1 VKQNEQLTDI
11 LDMVVSRQL
20 GKAVSSLENW
30 LLAYPRQQDMD
41 ELIDIRDAY
50 RLMAGYWQRGFD
62 DPQRPQVYD
71 QLLRRVYVLTADV
84 SIRHQL
90 SDSTYM
96 KVLHQ
101 RPRKAHNDWSLSA
114 IRASLESFVSELAL
128 LELQPEAERRR
139 KSNDL
144 YTRHNEQMRDLFD
157 YILTS
162 RQWRPRQ
169 ADAFLDML
177 LSPTLASIDQQ
188 LIVSAITLSA
198 TQNFCYQKFRILSE
212 VWLQAT
218 DEPLRQRA
226 LVGWVLAAAS
236 DSRAWHLYTEVYDTV
251 SRLCSDEA
259 TRQELAELQ
268 MQLVYCQ
275 QADQDHATIQKEILP
290 DIMSGSRIKFTG
302 KGLVEMDEDS
312 LDDILHPEASEMAM
326 ERMEQSIQRM
336 VDMQKQGADIYF
348 GGFSQMKRFPFFSD
362 ISNWFVPFYPQ
373 HPAISQTWQN
383 VRGGKFLRA
392 ITRAGAF
399 CDSDK
404 YSFVLAFTQVLD
416 RLPANLLQMI
426 EKGEASAEAL
436 GGEMAQEAQQ
446 APAFIRRVYLQN
458 LYRFFRIFHA
468 RSEFTT
474 PFGQEGSYLFF
485 THPLFAQAS
494 LSSQAV
500 ATARFLMKRQ
510 RYADAASVLAN
521 IPSEQRD
528 LQFFLLAGAAMQ
540 HTASDALPA
549 PDYCFREALKLQP
562 DNQRALAGL
571 ARALF
576 ASQHYDEALAR
587 YEQLLLQ
594 QPDHRTYQLNAA
606 VCLLNL
612 QRTDEALKLLYKLSY
627 VYPDDLTVSR
637 IMAWA
642 QTVGGKYE
650 QAEKR
655 YSQLLAAEKPEPAD
669 LLNYGYCL
677 WLERRIADAIG
688 MFRRF
693 LDCQQQSDFSIVHEF
708 TATEHQLLAD
718 HGISD
723 IEIQLMLDACAPAG
737 LNDK

>member
-1 VKQNEQLTDI
+1 
-11 LDMVVSRQL
+11 MVLNRQL
-20 GKAVSSLENW
+20 GKAINSLENW

-41 ELIDIRDAY
+41 ALIDIRDAY

-62 DPQRPQVYD
+62 DPQRQQVYE
-71 QLLRRVYVLTADV
+71 QLLRRVYVLT
-84 SIRHQL
+84 SNINILRQL
-90 SDSTYM
+90 SDSNYM
-96 KVLHQ
+96 NVIRQ
-101 RPRKAHNDWSLSA
+101 RPRKAQKDWSVAA

-128 LELQPEAERRR
+128 LELQPEASRRQQ
-139 KSNDL
+139 SEAL
-144 YTRHNEQMRDLFD
+144 YSHHWEFMRDLFD

-162 RQWRPRQ
+162 RQWRHQ
-169 ADAFLDML
+169 LADAFLDML

-188 LIVSAITLSA
+188 LIVSAISLSA
-198 TQNFCYQKFRILSE
+198 MQNFCFEKFRILSE
-212 VWLQAT
+212 VYQQAT

-226 LVGWVLAAAS
+226 LVGWVLACGS
-236 DSRAWHLYTEVYDTV
+236 PNGGCRLYTEMNDIVN
-251 SRLCSDEA
+251 RLSSDET

-290 DIMSGSRIKFTG
+290 DIMSGSRIKLTG

-326 ERMEQSIQRM
+326 ERMEQSVQRM

-348 GGFSQMKRFPFFSD
+348 GGFSQMKRFPFFND

-383 VRGGKFLRA
+383 ARGGKFLRT

-404 YSFVLAFTQVLD
+404 YSFVLAFNFVLN
-416 RLPANLLQMI
+416 RLPANLLKMI
-426 EKGEASAEAL
+426 EQGEASALPL
-436 GGEMAQEAQQ
+436 GGEIAQEEQQ
-446 APAFIRRVYLQN
+446 APAFIRRIYLQD

-468 RSEFTT
+468 RSEFIT
-474 PFGQEGSYLFF
+474 PFGQGGGFLFF
-485 THPLFAQAS
+485 AHPLFAQSS
-494 LSSQAV
+494 LSAQAV
-500 ATARFLMKRQ
+500 ATARFLIKRQ
-510 RYADAASVLAN
+510 RYEDAASVLGN

-528 LQFFLLAGAAMQ
+528 LQFFLLAGAAGQ
-540 HTASDALPA
+540 HVTTDALPVPA
-549 PDYCFREALKLQP
+549 DCFRQALKLQP
-562 DNQRALAGL
+562 DNQRAMAGL

-576 ASQHYDEALAR
+576 ASQSYDEALAR
-587 YEQLLLQ
+587 YEQLLQQ
-594 QPDHRTYQLNAA
+594 QPDHRSYQLNAA

-627 VYPDDLTVSR
+627 NHPDDPTVTR

-642 QTVGGKYE
+642 QTVGGKYA
-650 QAEKR
+650 QAGKT
-655 YSQLLAAEKPEPAD
+655 YSQLLAGEKPEPAD
-669 LLNYGYCL
+669 MLNYGYCL
-677 WLERRIADAIG
+677 WLERHIAEAVD

-693 LDCQQQSDFSIVHEF
+693 LDCQQQSDFSISHEF
-708 TATEHQLLAD
+708 MTTEHQLLAD

-723 IEIQLMLDACAPAG
+723 IEIQLMIDAITT
-737 LNDK
+737 